1 MKVVRHIL
9 SSFLCIATFMAAAQ
23 TNNQTP
29 ALIFPAEHTAPAN
42 NTGDVRL
49 SMLKDSGNTMITHF
63 HFSPGSRNYW
73 HYHPGIVQTLLVL
86 DGEGWYQEEDTP
98 KRLIKKGD
106 VIVTPAD
113 VKHWN
118 GATSNKPLV
127 CITVTES
134 GVDGHVVQLRPV
146 TDEEYNKE

>member
-1 MKVVRHIL
+1 MC
-9 SSFLCIATFMAAAQ
+9 LCIVALVTVAQ
-23 TNNQTP
+23 ADKNTP
-29 ALIFPAEHTAPAN
+29 ELIFQAEHTAPAN

-49 SMLKDSGNTMITHF
+49 SLLKDSGNTMITHF
-63 HFSPGSRNYW
+63 LFSPGSRNYW

-86 DGEGWYQEEDTP
+86 DGEGWYQEEGTE

-118 GATSNKPLV
+118 GATSDKPFV

-134 GVDGHVVQLRPV
+134 GLDGHVVQLRPV
-146 TDEEYNKE
+146 TDEEYSKE

>member
-1 MKVVRHIL
+1 MKTVRHIL
-9 SSFLCIATFMAAAQ
+9 LSFLCMATFMTAAQ
-23 TNNQTP
+23 TNDKTMN
-29 ALIFPAEHTAPAN
+29 LIFPAEHTSPAN
-42 NTGDVRL
+42 NTGDVKL

-63 HFSPGSRNYW
+63 LFSPGSRNYW

-86 DGEGWYQEEDTP
+86 DGEGWYQEDGTP
-98 KRLIKKGD
+98 KKHIKKGD
-106 VIVTPAD
+106 VVVTPAD

-118 GATSNKPLV
+118 GATSDKSLV

-146 TDEEYNKE
+146 TEEEYIKE